1 LLKVGVLKMLS
12 DNEILK
18 IIKNTENKLKS
29 IRNDYGEKK
38 MEKKIKVSVSNR
50 HLHISQKDL
59 ETLFGKGYE
68 LTKLKDLSQPDQF
81 ACNEIV
87 TIVGPKRQIEKVRIL
102 GPVRPETQVEV
113 SVTDCYTLGIK
124 PILRQSGDI
133 KGSSGI
139 KIVGPKGEINLNE
152 GAIVAARHL
161 HLHTDDAKRLNL
173 KDKDIIKIMVDS
185 VRPVVFDDVLV
196 RVNEKFAE
204 DFHIDTD
211 EANAGLI
218 DNNSVGYIL

>member
-1 LLKVGVLKMLS
+1 
-12 DNEILK
+12 
-18 IIKNTENKLKS
+18 
-29 IRNDYGEKK
+29 